1 MCLVLYE
8 TKDIGPTLKEQKN
21 LKSKMDRG
29 KPEVLG
35 KHRREEEA
43 RAERVE
49 EGARK
54 DERDWQFQ
62 AEGAA
67 CVKSGNMT
75 DRLCTG

>member
-8 TKDIGPTLKEQKN
+8 AKDIGPILKEQKN

-35 KHRREEEA
+35 QHRREEET
-43 RAERVE
+43 RAERGE
-49 EGARK
+49 DGARK

-67 CVKSGNMT
+67 CVS
-75 DRLCTG
+75 LAI